1 MTNSPSPGE
10 YQLLYIIVN
19 CGLGSKVIRYAK
31 EQGLTTGATVI
42 IGKGTVNDRLL
53 EFLGLTEIRKEIVIM
68 VTERAKAFR
77 ALEEIGRKFQFH
89 KPHTGIGFCI
99 AVKYF
104 FRGLK
109 HPGENLEESRGEE
122 ESMSEDTM
130 YDAIFVI
137 VDRGKAEAVIDA
149 ATKAGSKGGTII
161 HARGSGIHETSKLFA
176 MEIEPEKEVVLI
188 LAEKNLTD
196 PIVSTIREELQID
209 KPGKGIIFIQ
219 AVDRAYGLY
228 K

>member
-1 MTNSPSPGE
+1 MP
-10 YQLLYIIVN
+10 
-19 CGLGSKVIRYAK
+19 
-31 EQGLTTGATVI
+31 
-42 IGKGTVNDRLL
+42 
-53 EFLGLTEIRKEIVIM
+53 
-68 VTERAKAFR
+68 
-77 ALEEIGRKFQFH
+77 
-89 KPHTGIGFCI
+89 
-99 AVKYF
+99 
-104 FRGLK
+104 
-109 HPGENLEESRGEE
+109 
-122 ESMSEDTM
+122 EDSL

-149 ATKAGSKGGTII
+149 ASKAGSKGGTII